1 MARRWLALLTVLLA
15 GYFAAP
21 EAQTL
26 SSQVLQLLARTN
38 TWTGKQTFNDLR
50 LPDASPADTAAR
62 LYQIGGNLYW
72 NGATVASSSGGPAL
86 HTLLGSSHSD
96 TSAAAVTRGAL
107 ITGQGGTPA
116 WARLTIGSA
125 GTVLRSD
132 GTDVAWSTDGSA
144 LSSLNASQLTSGT
157 VPLGRLSGITNT
169 EIAAGASIGWTKLDK
184 TGGSLADLTTRS
196 AGDLSSGTLADARL
210 SGNVSLFGA
219 AVDNAEITD
228 ATILFAKWASNGCSS
243 GQYPQY
249 NGSAWICGTVT
260 PGSGTVTSV
269 GLALPAIFSV
279 TGSPVTGSGTLT
291 GALAAQSAN
300 LVWAGPSSGSAAS
313 PTFRSLVYNDFPTS
327 AAAAGTYPKV
337 TINAQGIVT
346 GTASQITLTTD
357 VTGVL
362 PLANGGTG
370 LNAAADD
377 SVLLSNGSAWA
388 AAALTNCTTAITY
401 TAASNTF
408 GCSSTVGTHA
418 LLSASHSDTATA
430 SVVRGDLL
438 VGSAVPQWT
447 RLAIGAA
454 DGVLTSNG
462 SDPTWKK
469 YEILLSGT
477 ITQADG
483 SVTSQPAG
491 WYNVDPSNFFLH
503 FGTVQNMSAYI
514 AGTTGR
520 YTTGTSILGAALHVS
535 AQGGPATGDEWYGS
549 TVLATPQLQAG
560 TSGTHSIIAAMATSF
575 RVSSWGSGT
584 GTVTNTAGYYY
595 TQGVITPAVTGKK
608 YSFFADDG
616 VARFDDG
623 VEERGRT
630 TLMGEW
636 ANVTYAAG
644 NFTAG
649 GTQTWTVD
657 SGDIATNGYTEV
669 GLTQTYAV
677 VLLTTSVGGVANPEL
692 RIAIPNG
699 RTAARTTAGSCVGL
713 DNGSS
718 FNGFWQAT
726 GGNTYISVYK
736 DPTAGSN
743 WTAAANTTQM
753 RCVMTISF

>member
-462 SDPTWKK
+462 SDPAWSTAPTVLGLGVIMPNGSLVVGTGANPSQIDMSS
-469 YEILLSGT
+469 YVAPSVALSDAAIHYSGT
-477 ITQADG
+477 
-483 SVTSQPAG
+483 
-491 WYNVDPSNFFLH
+491 
-503 FGTVQNMSAYI
+503 
-514 AGTTGR
+514 
-520 YTTGTSILGAALHVS
+520 
-535 AQGGPATGDEWYGS
+535 
-549 TVLATPQLQAG
+549 LQEAF
-560 TSGTHSIIAAMATSF
+560 SGTHALLASHEFNGGINNAGATTTVGANVHITSLSPASATTNYSLL
-575 RVSSWGSGT
+575 VDGDAQLSSGLL
-584 GTVTNTAGYYY
+584 
-595 TQGVITPAVTGKK
+595 
-608 YSFFADDG
+608 
-616 VARFDDG
+616 
-623 VEERGRT
+623 ERGRT
-630 TLMGEW
+630 TRAGEW
-636 ANVTYAAG
+636 NTITYAAG

-657 SGDIATNGYTEV
+657 SGDVAVNRYTDIGLTMLWSLGVVTTTTGGTASTELRVTLPASRTVSATTTGVCAGIDNGTEV
-669 GLTQTYAV
+669 P
-677 VLLTTSVGGVANPEL
+677 SVW
-692 RIAIPNG
+692 
-699 RTAARTTAGSCVGL
+699 TATA
-713 DNGSS
+713 
-718 FNGFWQAT
+718 
-726 GGNTYISVYK
+726 GNTYVSFF
-736 DPTAGSN
+736 
-743 WTAAANTTQM
+743 
-753 RCVMTISF
+753 RTISGANWSNASTNATALRCMVTVVF

>member
-1 MARRWLALLTVLLA
+1 MRRWLALLTVLVA
-15 GYFAAP
+15 GYLAVP

-38 TWTGKQTFNDLR
+38 VWTGKQTFNDLR

-72 NGATVASSSGGPAL
+72 NGATVASSSGGPAS
-86 HTLLGSSHSD
+86 HTLLGSSHTD
-96 TSAAAVTRGAL
+96 TSSAAVVRGAI

-116 WARLTIGSA
+116 WARLTIGTA
-125 GTVLRSD
+125 GTFLRSD
-132 GTDVAWSTDGSA
+132 GTDVAWGTDGSA
-144 LSSLNASQLTSGT
+144 LTTLNAAQLTSGT
-157 VPLGRLSGITNT
+157 VPLARLSGITNS
-169 EIAAGASIGWTKLDK
+169 EIAAGASIAWTKIDK
-184 TGGSLADLTTRS
+184 SGSTLADLTTRS
-196 AGDLSSGTLADARL
+196 AGDLTSGTLADARL

-228 ATILFAKWASNGCSS
+228 ATILFAKWAGNGCSS

-249 NGSAWICGTVT
+249 NGSAWVCGTVT

-291 GALAAQSAN
+291 GALASQSAN
-300 LVWAGPSSGSAAS
+300 LVWAGPSTGAAAS
-313 PTFRSLVYNDFPTS
+313 PTFRSLVYNDLPTS

-337 TINAQGIVT
+337 TVNAQGIVT

-357 VTGVL
+357 VTGTL

-388 AAALTNCTTAITY
+388 AVALTNCTTAITY
-401 TAASNTF
+401 ATATNTF

-418 LLSASHSDTATA
+418 LLSASHTDTATA
-430 SVVRGDLL
+430 SVVRGDL
-438 VGSAVPQWT
+438 VIGSSVPQWT
-447 RLAIGAA
+447 RLAVGAA
-454 DGVLTSNG
+454 NSVLYSNG
-462 SDPTWKK
+462 SDPSWKK
-469 YEILLSGT
+469 YEVVLSGT

-483 SVTSQPAG
+483 TPTAIASG

-514 AGTTGR
+514 AGTPGR
-520 YTTGTSILGAALHVS
+520 YTTGTSVLGSALHVS
-535 AQGGPATGDEWYGS
+535 AQGGPNNGDEWYGS
-549 TVLATPQLQAG
+549 AVLASPQLQAG
-560 TSGTHSIIAAMATSF
+560 TSGTHSIIAAMAASF
-575 RVSSWGSGT
+575 NVASWGAGT

-595 TQGVITPAVTGKK
+595 TQGTFSPSVTGKK

-616 VARFDDG
+616 IARFDDG
-623 VEERGRT
+623 IEERGRT
-630 TLMGEW
+630 ALLGEW
-636 ANVTYAAG
+636 TNVTYAAG

-657 SGDIATNGYTEV
+657 SGDVGTNSYTEV
-669 GLTQTYAV
+669 GKTQTYALI
-677 VLLTTSVGGVANPEL
+677 LLTTSVGGSANPEL
-692 RIAIPNG
+692 RVAIPNG
-699 RTAARTTAGSCVGL
+699 RTAAITTAGSCVGL
-713 DNGSS
+713 DNSAA

-726 GGNTYISVYK
+726 GGNTYISFYK
-736 DPTAGSN
+736 DPTAGTN
-743 WTAAANTTQM
+743 WTAATNTTQI
-753 RCVMTISF
+753 RCLITVSF

>member
-462 SDPTWKK
+462 SDPTWSTSPVLVGLGITGVG
-469 YEILLSGT
+469 YQFTLPYSSSRLYFQTTTNVGAGGSGNASEIN
-477 ITQADG
+477 
-483 SVTSQPAG
+483 P
-491 WYNVDPSNFFLH
+491 
-503 FGTVQNMSAYI
+503 
-514 AGTTGR
+514 
-520 YTTGTSILGAALHVS
+520 
-535 AQGGPATGDEWYGS
+535 
-549 TVLATPQLQAG
+549 VLKEAS
-560 TSGTHSIIAAMATSF
+560 SGTHGWLYGLDIDPSWIEGGAATTLAVGVHIQTFSSTATQQYSLLTDNAIASNF
-575 RVSSWGSGT
+575 
-584 GTVTNTAGYYY
+584 GYY
-595 TQGVITPAVTGKK
+595 
-608 YSFFADDG
+608 
-616 VARFDDG
+616 
-623 VEERGRT
+623 ERLRT
-630 TLMGEW
+630 TAMGEW
-636 ANVTYAAG
+636 QGVPYAAG
-644 NFTAG
+644 DFTG
-649 GTQTWTVD
+649 SGSLTWTVD
-657 SGDIATNGYTEV
+657 SGDVAVNRYTDIGLTMLWSLGVVTTTTGGTASTELRVTLPASRTVSATTTGVCAGIDNGTEV
-669 GLTQTYAV
+669 P
-677 VLLTTSVGGVANPEL
+677 SVW
-692 RIAIPNG
+692 
-699 RTAARTTAGSCVGL
+699 TATA
-713 DNGSS
+713 
-718 FNGFWQAT
+718 
-726 GGNTYISVYK
+726 GNTYVSFF
-736 DPTAGSN
+736 
-743 WTAAANTTQM
+743 
-753 RCVMTISF
+753 RTISGANWSNASTNATALRCMVTVVF